1 MPTSPPKSPHVPQF
15 PRYPQSRPAPQ
26 PGRHV
31 RRRGRAVARP
41 AWRALLL
48 AGAVAAMLGMPAVA
62 QAAATPAHAASAA
75 HPARPAA
82 PASLAAVASPA
93 NHAGPAAP
101 ASAVTT
107 AIQVPAHPAAPGGIC
122 SVPGIGD
129 IGGLLGFCAAGS
141 SGIVGDLNNI
151 CQPSVPT
158 PEPATGGIDALIRPP
173 AGTPSTAKPTLY
185 DSYGMAGQSWAA
197 FDLQCSDMASLVGNN
212 IAGVVFDAAKALDRV
227 TITVY
232 QSAAGEGI
240 LSWLTGAVDKL
251 VTTLGN
257 AIYFP
262 YLAPVV
268 ILAAIWLAW
277 QGLIRKRASRTIEGT
292 LWMVVACAAAVWLI
306 GRPADFTG
314 AGKAVSDGISQAL
327 NVAFAKLPAPHQS
340 SCVPVGSKDP
350 QTPPQANFNFTSGNT
365 IVDSNANEL
374 WTVLVCKPWLDGE
387 FGTTAYTTGKRA
399 PTVVNTYGR
408 QLLWAQAIAANEK
421 ATASVIQAKEDAYT
435 GLAASL
441 KQKDPGAYAL
451 FQGKQWTTRL
461 EIGFAALFAALL
473 AGGLVLLIAITLILL
488 KLGFLLLLVAGPF
501 FLIVG
506 THPGFGRVIAL
517 RWGELLI
524 GVLLKSAAIAIVLS
538 VLLYAYSLIMGT
550 SDAVLPWALKILMIA
565 LVTVAVFIYRKPFTH
580 LFSAVGYGVIGSRE
594 QADTQLARAGSTA
607 ARNTRDAATVGVPG
621 FAAYR
626 AARWARRNPAQ
637 AAGVAAQVATAGA
650 TAGTSGALAGAATA
664 GTPGAQGA
672 AAEAGAAAIESGN
685 DPVGDHAVSPGAG
698 AAAMGRARAGV
709 NGAPGRT
716 PPPLD
721 LPSRSEE
728 ETARPVSGWAR
739 AGSNGPLVVPSQS
752 RARAPG
758 AGSRDTGAPPQQ
770 QQARPAAPG
779 PFGGGSHPGG
789 YGGGHGGGGYS
800 GGGQSG
806 NVRAPAR
813 AASAPPPPPRA
824 PASHPAAPRPA
835 PTRRTAPP
843 AAPRAAPPPASP
855 PPAAPAAGN
864 GSRGD
869 EPPARHRSGCARC
882 GAGSSEAAMEL
893 TSAQRKL
900 VFAGVVV
907 VLAALGAFLIIP
919 NTLDRSSAGHGRAVG
934 LSSPLPRTSPTP
946 APASQPT
953 TVPGGLGSTPQPG
966 TTPDIYAWLPFSQAG
981 LAAAVD
987 LVHKFAAAYASYTY
1001 TESTASYERQFNGLA
1016 TAQLVTVLARGFAT
1030 PGVAQIRTQQKQ
1042 IATGSGRITAIR
1054 GFGSNNITFVVAITQ
1069 KVTGAKGTKQTTTSY
1084 AVTVTG
1090 ATATWQVEDL
1100 ELASAG
1106 NT

>member
-1 MPTSPPKSPHVPQF
+1 
-15 PRYPQSRPAPQ
+15 
-26 PGRHV
+26 
-31 RRRGRAVARP
+31 
-41 AWRALLL
+41 
-48 AGAVAAMLGMPAVA
+48 MLGIPAVA
-62 QAAATPAHAASAA
+62 QAAAAPDGAARQASA
-75 HPARPAA
+75 
-82 PASLAAVASPA
+82 S
-93 NHAGPAAP
+93 AP
-101 ASAVTT
+101 ASAGRPAT
-107 AIQVPAHPAAPGGIC
+107 AVSAQLPAEPAAPSGGVC

-129 IGGLLGFCAAGS
+129 IGGLLGFCAQGS
-141 SGIVGDLNNI
+141 SGLVGDLNNI

-158 PEPATGGIDALIRPP
+158 PEPATGGIDALISPP
-173 AGTPSTAKPTLY
+173 GTGAGAGPGPGAGSAGTGGHKPVTLY

-212 IAGVVFDAAKALDRV
+212 IAGVVFDAAKAMDRV

-240 LSWLTGAVDKL
+240 LSWLTGAVDRL
-251 VTTLGN
+251 VTSLGN

-268 ILAAIWLAW
+268 ILGAIWLAW

-292 LWMVVACAAAVWLI
+292 LWMVVACAAAIWLI

-314 AGKAVSDGISQAL
+314 AGKAVSDGITQAL

-340 SCVPVGSKDP
+340 SCVPVGRTDP
-350 QTPPQANFNFTSGNT
+350 QTPPQANFNFSNGGS
-365 IVDSNANEL
+365 IVDANANEL

-387 FGTTAYTTGKRA
+387 FGTTAYTTGKGA

-421 ATASVIQAKEDAYT
+421 PTANVIQAKENAYT

-461 EIGFAALFAALL
+461 EVAFAALFAALL
-473 AGGLVLLIAITLILL
+473 AGVLVLLIAITLILL

-550 SDAVLPWALKILMIA
+550 SDAVLPWALKILMIS

-607 ARNTRDAATVGVPG
+607 ARNTRDAATIGVPG

-650 TAGTSGALAGAATA
+650 TAGTAGALAGAAAAAPGTG
-664 GTPGAQGA
+664 GTPAD
-672 AAEAGAAAIESGN
+672 AGAAEPGQAG
-685 DPVGDHAVSPGAG
+685 PDHTVSPGAG

-728 ETARPVSGWAR
+728 GAARPQSGWAR
-739 AGSNGPLVVPSQS
+739 TGTNGPLVVPSQ
-752 RARAPG
+752 PG
-758 AGSRDTGAPPQQ
+758 AKWPGTPSPPAGGAQQ
-770 QQARPAAPG
+770 RPARSGAPG
-779 PFGGGSHPGG
+779 PFGNGA
-789 YGGGHGGGGYS
+789 HG

-806 NVRAPAR
+806 AGPAIPAR
-813 AASAPPPPPRA
+813 AAPGPP
-824 PASHPAAPRPA
+824 PRPA
-835 PTRRTAPP
+835 PPPRQAQPARRPP
-843 AAPRAAPPPASP
+843 PLAAPRAAPLAAPRAAPQP
-855 PPAAPAAGN
+855 PPGTGPAG
-864 GSRGD
+864 G
-869 EPPARHRSGCARC
+869 
-882 GAGSSEAAMEL
+882 GSS
-893 TSAQRKL
+893 Q
-900 VFAGVVV
+900 GDQPQ
-907 VLAALGAFLIIP
+907 G
-919 NTLDRSSAGHGRAVG
+919 
-934 LSSPLPRTSPTP
+934 P
-946 APASQPT
+946 APF
-953 TVPGGLGSTPQPG
+953 
-966 TTPDIYAWLPFSQAG
+966 WLRP
-981 LAAAVD
+981 LRRR
-987 LVHKFAAAYASYTY
+987 K
-1001 TESTASYERQFNGLA
+1001 
-1016 TAQLVTVLARGFAT
+1016 
-1030 PGVAQIRTQQKQ
+1030 
-1042 IATGSGRITAIR
+1042 
-1054 GFGSNNITFVVAITQ
+1054 
-1069 KVTGAKGTKQTTTSY
+1069 
-1084 AVTVTG
+1084 
-1090 ATATWQVEDL
+1090 
-1100 ELASAG
+1100 
-1106 NT
+1106 